1 MGIFGMI
8 FFTRKYDVPMLALVS
23 FFTSGMMFGMKL
35 GKLVQLKATWNKI
48 KKWQAGLGVQPAEG
62 TELGMMDNAHK
73 ASCSPHADVPN
84 PSPLPQ
90 VGLLPCG
97 ICTAASGPVRSGYV
111 ASWDLRQCLDFLILG
126 LLCRMHSGSDSFTPS
141 LVH

>member
-48 KKWQAGLGVQPAEG
+48 KKWQAGLGGQPAEG

-73 ASCSPHADVPN
+73 ASCSPHADVPD
-84 PSPLPQ
+84 PSPLPSTQ
-90 VGLLPCG
+90 VVLLVQLVTLRYLHGRKCARSFRLCG
-97 ICTAASGPVRSGYV
+97 E
-111 ASWDLRQCLDFLILG
+111 LG
-126 LLCRMHSGSDSFTPS
+126 FEAVP
-141 LVH
+141 

>member
-23 FFTSGMMFGMKL
+23 FFTSGMMFGVKL

-48 KKWQAGLGVQPAEG
+48 QKWQEGLGFLPAEG
-62 TELGMMDNAHK
+62 TELGMMVNAHK

-84 PSPLPQ
+84 SSPLPS
-90 VGLLPCG
+90 P
-97 ICTAASGPVRSGYV
+97 PVSAR
-111 ASWDLRQCLDFLILG
+111 L
-126 LLCRMHSGSDSFTPS
+126 
-141 LVH
+141 